1 MWGVADALLRWLET
15 MSLLRQVS
23 VVVGAALLG
32 ANSLTLLFYSVF
44 FEDRLLMDLFFTTVI
59 VLVVGY
65 PLGFVFIGQNVRLRQ
80 LAAELDRV
88 SRIDDLTNLCN
99 RRSFMDKAE
108 GLMEQEPVGSGALL
122 YIDVDN
128 FKQLNDAH
136 GHAAGD
142 RVLRGLGSL
151 IAANVAE
158 DQVAARIGGEEF
170 TVYMPGVDIWAAR
183 SLAETIRRRVREM
196 ALGDLPDVECFTV
209 SIGIAMCKPGVDLDS
224 LMMEADGHLYSAKR
238 EGRDRVVSALPGAA

>member
-1 MWGVADALLRWLET
+1 MWGVADAFLRWLET

-32 ANSLTLLFYSVF
+32 ANSLCLLFYSLF
-44 FEDRLLMDLFFTTVI
+44 FEDRLLLDLFFTTVI
-59 VLVVGY
+59 VIVVGY
-65 PLGFVFIGQNVRLRQ
+65 PLGLIFIGQNVRLRTM
-80 LAAELDRV
+80 ASELDRV

-99 RRSFMDKAE
+99 RRSFMDRTE
-108 GLMEQEPVGSGALL
+108 ELMREEPAGGGALL

-151 IAANVAE
+151 IAANVDE
-158 DQVAARIGGEEF
+158 EQVAARIGGEEF
-170 TVYMPGVDIWAAR
+170 TVYMPGADIQDAQA
-183 SLAETIRRRVREM
+183 LAESIRRRVREM
-196 ALGDLPDVECFTV
+196 SLGDLPDVECFTV
-209 SIGIAMCKPGVDLDS
+209 SIGIAMRKPGVGLES
-224 LMMEADGHLYSAKR
+224 LMLEADRHLYSAKR
-238 EGRDRVVSALPGAA
+238 EGRDRVVHSFSGVA

>member
-1 MWGVADALLRWLET
+1 MWGMADALLRWLET

-23 VVVGAALLG
+23 VVVGAAVLG
-32 ANSLTLLFYSVF
+32 AKALCLLFYSIF
-44 FEDRLLMDLFFTTVI
+44 FEDRLLLDLFLTTVI

-65 PLGFVFIGQNVRLRQ
+65 PLGFVFIGQNVRLRK

-88 SRIDDLTNLCN
+88 SRIDDLTSLCN
-99 RRSFMDKAE
+99 RRSFMDKTD
-108 GLMEQEPVGSGALL
+108 GLMGQDPSGSGALL

-151 IAANVAE
+151 IAANVDA

-170 TVYMPGVDIWAAR
+170 TVYMPGADIWAAQE
-183 SLAETIRRRVREM
+183 LAETLRRRVREM

-209 SIGIAMCKPGVDLDS
+209 SIGIAMRKPGVGLDT
-224 LMMEADGHLYSAKR
+224 LMLEADRHLYSAKR
-238 EGRDRVVSALPGAA
+238 EGRDRVVHGLSGVA

>member
-23 VVVGAALLG
+23 FVVGAALLG
-32 ANSLTLLFYSVF
+32 ANSLCLLFYSIF
-44 FEDRLLMDLFFTTVI
+44 FEDRLLLDLFFTTVI

-80 LAAELDRV
+80 IAAELDRV

-99 RRSFMDKAE
+99 RRNFMDKTE
-108 GLMEQEPVGSGALL
+108 GLMDQDPAGSGALL

-142 RVLRGLGSL
+142 SVLRGLGSL

-170 TVYMPGVDIWAAR
+170 TVYMPGADISAAQ

-196 ALGDLPDVECFTV
+196 SLGDLPEIKHFSV
-209 SIGIAMCKPGVDLDS
+209 SIGIAMRRPGAGLDT

-238 EGRDRVVSALPGAA
+238 DGRDRVVCALPGAA